1 MADRRP
7 DAPDESRAGDR
18 NLGGECDGDR
28 PTAKPDTDGGDQDE
42 TEILLGKEH
51 ELPDSARDRDDKD
64 LSGRPDGA
72 DGGRTNMPL
81 TSSG

>member
-7 DAPDESRAGDR
+7 DAPDESRVSDR

-28 PTAKPDTDGGDQDE
+28 PTAKPDTDGGEDE

-64 LSGRPDGA
+64 LSGGPDDA
-72 DGGRTNMPL
+72 DGGQANVSL